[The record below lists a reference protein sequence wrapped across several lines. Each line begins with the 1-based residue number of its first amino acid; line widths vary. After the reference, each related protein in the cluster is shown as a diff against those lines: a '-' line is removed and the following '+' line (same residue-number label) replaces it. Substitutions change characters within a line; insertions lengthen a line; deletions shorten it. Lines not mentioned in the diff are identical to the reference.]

1 MRTWVDHKVRK
12 AQHLTALQFIETCL
26 NGFFI
31 QGLVC
36 RCQIDEIGA
45 VGDDRAD
52 ASRLAGV
59 AEGGDFGGRERLRL
73 PLVGVLG
80 ENLHGLAA
88 DFLPTPNRF
97 LDTTANRHMGA

>member
-1 MRTWVDHKVRK
+1 MRTRVDHKVRK
-12 AQHLTALQFIETCL
+12 AQQLTALQFIETCL
-26 NGFFI
+26 NGFFVE
-31 QGLVC
+31 GLIR

-52 ASRLAGV
+52 ASHLAGV
-59 AEGGDFGGRERLRL
+59 AEGGDLGGRERLAL

-80 ENLHGLAA
+80 EDLHGLAA

-97 LDTTANRHMGA
+97 LDATAYRHMGA